1 MAGSFDAAVSRVA
14 RTQQRS
20 ITRQQL
26 LALGVEDT
34 AIRYRLRIG
43 RLHRTPFP
51 GVYTVGTPAITPHER
66 AYAALLACG
75 PTAMLAGASGMV
87 LWAIWHRWEE
97 PFEVTITSGD
107 RRPKGVKVHRCH
119 TLGRNDIK
127 RQYGIPVTSPART
140 IHDMEPRLT
149 DRQLTRVVNSALH
162 DLILREDA
170 LAELLVRHP
179 NERLAYFID
188 SAPSDSLAE
197 DEFPEFCVTWDIP
210 VPIMHAR
217 VNGRIVDAFWA
228 EEKVIAELDG
238 WGFHNTIHDFEND
251 RGRDIDNL
259 VIDCPTMRIT
269 RRKTKREP
277 ARLAGQILT
286 ILANRRR
293 QLGRAA

>member
-1 MAGSFDAAVSRVA
+1 MAEPFDAAVSRVA
-14 RTQQRS
+14 RKQQRN
-20 ITRQQL
+20 ITRPQL
-26 LALGVEDT
+26 I
-34 AIRYRLRIG
+34 AIGLTSNGITCRVRGG

-75 PTAMLAGASGMV
+75 PTAVLSGASAMV
-87 LWAIWHRWEE
+87 LHGIWHRWEE

-107 RRPKGVKVHRCH
+107 RRPKGVRVHRSRTMH
-119 TLGRNDIK
+119 RNDIK

-140 IHDMEPRLT
+140 IYDMEPRLGEKP
-149 DRQLTRVVNSALH
+149 LTRVVNSALH

-188 SAPSDSLAE
+188 SGPSDSFAE
-197 DEFPEFCVTWDIP
+197 DEFPEYCRTWGIP
-210 VPIMHAR
+210 VPVMHAR
-217 VNGRIVDAFWA
+217 LNGRTVDAFWV

-238 WGFHNTIHDFEND
+238 WRFHNTIIDFEND

-259 VIDCPTMRIT
+259 EVGCPTMRIT

-277 ARLAGQILT
+277 ARLARQILN

-293 QLGRAA
+293 ELRRAA